1 MPEPTDDSP
10 EVRTFAAFL
19 VEHNGSVSHDEL
31 TKSLTEL
38 VERVE
43 ETGRTGTLTY
53 ILKLAPAGR
62 MEGAL
67 KISDDIKVKLPA
79 LDRADAIYF
88 VTADHGLSRDNPAQ
102 PRLPLRDVSRKA
114 EAAPSSERSSEG
126 GA

>member
-19 VEHNGSVSHDEL
+19 VEHNGSVSHAEL

-53 ILKLAPAGR
+53 VLREQRARDQDIL
-62 MEGAL
+62 
-67 KISDDIKVKLPA
+67 
-79 LDRADAIYF
+79 
-88 VTADHGLSRDNPAQ
+88 T
-102 PRLPLRDVSRKA
+102 
-114 EAAPSSERSSEG
+114 SEPF
-126 GA
+126 